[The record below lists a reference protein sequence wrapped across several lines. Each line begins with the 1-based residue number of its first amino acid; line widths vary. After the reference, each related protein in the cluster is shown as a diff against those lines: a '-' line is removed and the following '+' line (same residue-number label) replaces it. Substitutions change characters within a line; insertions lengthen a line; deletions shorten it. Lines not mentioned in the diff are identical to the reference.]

1 MFRRIVQGFIEAV
14 VRRLTIKEAVVVRVS
29 SQRGQDERRRQ
40 FADRGRDGLLVGLAV
55 LMVTTLISG
64 CSGAKGDHPAP
75 DAETSTSGTSP
86 DQPANP
92 DSPVRCSSISLC
104 FPPSVT
110 GPQFL
115 DRVHQN
121 DRWTCTKRGG
131 KDIYGE
137 VVDLLDQGICQK
149 NDGKSQPYIQ
159 KAGIAWDTDTHQPTG
174 TLASVNVSA
183 STQYREFKGETANPQ
198 NTLTLAPVVFNVA
211 MKNLWPDN
219 TSLQQEAN
227 RALGQVLPKCAD
239 LQSKQKDRE
248 VLISTGYKI
257 SCSDLAPISIKYPEG
272 TLTTIT
278 VLMRFAVPSVR
289 EWPSPTGR

>member
-1 MFRRIVQGFIEAV
+1 
-14 VRRLTIKEAVVVRVS
+14 
-29 SQRGQDERRRQ
+29 
-40 FADRGRDGLLVGLAV
+40 
-55 LMVTTLISG
+55 
-64 CSGAKGDHPAP
+64 
-75 DAETSTSGTSP
+75 
-86 DQPANP
+86 
-92 DSPVRCSSISLC
+92 
-104 FPPSVT
+104 
-110 GPQFL
+110 
-115 DRVHQN
+115 
-121 DRWTCTKRGG
+121 
-131 KDIYGE
+131 
-137 VVDLLDQGICQK
+137 
-149 NDGKSQPYIQ
+149 
-159 KAGIAWDTDTHQPTG
+159 
-174 TLASVNVSA
+174 
-183 STQYREFKGETANPQ
+183 
-198 NTLTLAPVVFNVA
+198 